1 MAPRAR
7 LLAFLALAL
16 AVLLPW
22 AGASAQGFQAQI
34 SPPRFED
41 AAKPGTVYRNVVE
54 ISNASPTPMRLSV
67 STADWVLDQ
76 TGTAQFSGPLA
87 PGSCRPWTALE
98 ATRIEVPPNGRRRFR
113 FEVRVP
119 ADAADGQCRF
129 GLMFEGEPTAIEGMA
144 LPVSGR
150 IGVIV
155 YLDVGDARAVL
166 EVAGTA
172 TEVVAGQ
179 TLPVLSVRNTGNAH
193 ARLNGLL
200 DAVDATGERWTL
212 MPASLPILPG
222 TTRAITLTPLVAE
235 GEPSTLAF
243 PVRITGRLDWRDQRL
258 DVDASAGQ

>member
-1 MAPRAR
+1 MDVRAL
-7 LLAFLALAL
+7 LLAAVALA
-16 AVLLPW
+16 AAPW
-22 AGASAQGFQAQI
+22 AAASAQGFQAQI

-41 AAKPGTVYRNVVE
+41 AAKPGSVYRNVVE
-54 ISNASPTPMRLSV
+54 ISNSSPTPMRLSV
-67 STADWVLDQ
+67 STADWVLDAS
-76 TGTAQFSGPLA
+76 GTAQFSGPLA

-98 ATRIEVPPNGRRRFR
+98 ATQLDVPANGRRRFR

-129 GLMFEGEPTAIEGMA
+129 GLMFEGEPTAIEGIA
-144 LPVSGR
+144 LPVAGR

-155 YLDVGDARAVL
+155 YLDIGDARAELAV
-166 EVAGTA
+166 VGTS
-172 TEVVAGQ
+172 TQVVAGQ
-179 TLPVLSVRNTGNAH
+179 TLPVISIQNTGNAH

-212 MPASLPILPG
+212 LPTSLPILPG
-222 TTRAITLTPLVAE
+222 SRRDITLTPLVAA

-243 PVRITGRLDWRDQRL
+243 PVRITGRLDWRDLRL